1 MAIKIHEGLDTVLS
15 IKNAVVTTGTFDG
28 VHVGHQK
35 LIQRLQDSAEVMNG
49 ETVVVTFHPHP
60 RMVLFP
66 NDTSLKLL
74 STKEEKIFL
83 LDQLGVDHLVFIPFT
98 KEFSQLSALEYVEK
112 ILVQHLGV
120 KKLIIGYDH
129 QFGNNREGNLQYLMQ
144 IAPQFGFE
152 VEEIPA
158 QEIDDINVSSTK
170 IRNAL
175 NEGDIRLANTY
186 LSHPYTLSG
195 QVVHGDKIGRKLGFP
210 TANLFVGNPYKL
222 IPSNGIYAVF
232 VELEGKVLEGM
243 AYIGMRSTVNG
254 TKLAVEVN
262 IFHFEEDCYGKM
274 ITLQLLEKLRDDQ
287 HFDSLEALVNQMK
300 IDEQQAKEFFSCLKK

>member
-1 MAIKIHEGLDTVLS
+1 MAIQIHEGLNTILP
-15 IKNAVVTTGTFDG
+15 IKNAVITTGTFDG

-35 LIQRLQDSAEVMNG
+35 LIQRLQAAAKAIDG

-83 LDQLGVDHLVFIPFT
+83 LNQLGVDHIVFIPFT
-98 KEFSQLSALEYVEK
+98 KEFSKLSALEYVEQ
-112 ILVQHLGV
+112 ILVEQLQV
-120 KKLIIGYDH
+120 KKIIIGYDH
-129 QFGNNREGNLQYLMQ
+129 QFGNNREGNLAYLMQ
-144 IAPQFGFE
+144 MAPQFNFE

-175 NEGDIRLANTY
+175 QAGNIRLANTF

-195 QVVHGDKIGRKLGFP
+195 KVVHGDKIGRTLGFP
-210 TANLFVGNPYKL
+210 TANLEIEDAYKL
-222 IPSNGIYAVF
+222 IPSNGIYAVLI
-232 VELEGKVLEGM
+232 ELEDKIYQGM
-243 AYIGMRSTVNG
+243 AYIGMRSVVNG

-262 IFHFEEDCYGKM
+262 IFNFKEECYGKM
-274 ITLQLLEKLRDDQ
+274 ITLQLLEKLREDQ
-287 HFDSLEALVNQMK
+287 HFDSLESLVAQMK
-300 IDEQQAKEFFSCLKK
+300 EDEQQALNFFHA